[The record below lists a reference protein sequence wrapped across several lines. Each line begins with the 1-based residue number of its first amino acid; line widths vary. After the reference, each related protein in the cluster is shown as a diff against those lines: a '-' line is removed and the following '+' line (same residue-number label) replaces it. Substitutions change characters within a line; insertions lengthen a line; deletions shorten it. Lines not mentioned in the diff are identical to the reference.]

1 MIESSAPVTHDRLS
15 VYRPD
20 IDGLRAL
27 AVLAV
32 IGYHTFPIW
41 VTGGFTGV
49 DVFFVISGFLIS
61 SIIFQSLDAGTFSLA
76 NFYARRIRRI
86 FPALILV
93 LASCLALGWHLLLTD
108 EYIQLGKHTAGGAAF
123 GPNFVLI
130 KEAGYFDVTAESKP
144 LLHLW
149 SLGIEEQFYIVWP
162 LLLLLLWRCMGKTLW
177 VIAFLALGSFILN
190 VYLVSDKPV
199 QTFYFPL
206 TRCWELLMGAV
217 LAHLALY
224 QKAPP
229 VGPLRSI
236 LHTTA
241 RAKSLRH
248 LQSAMGILLI
258 FAGILATGK
267 ESIFPGWWALFPTI
281 GTALVISA
289 GPSAWFN
296 RRVLAHPWL
305 VFVGLISYPLYL
317 WHWPLLS
324 FLHIVSEGDPGPLQ
338 KTSIVLA
345 SIPLS
350 WLTYRFWETPFRKST
365 QPSKIAALVILIAGV
380 GISGRIVQ
388 KLDGYPERFPASIQ
402 NIVKFPYS
410 YSHAKSYRSGKCFL
424 DAKKRGADSFSE
436 ECIAPASSESKIV
449 FLWGDSYAAH
459 LYPGL
464 KHHERENNFRVSQLT
479 ASGCPPILD
488 AEMAKR
494 PLCKLIND
502 KVIQLIKSTAP
513 DVVIMAAN
521 WKTDSHARRYTDLSA
536 LAGTIRTLR
545 EMGINEIVLVGPSP
559 VWLTTAPKTLVKFAK
574 DNNWQIPPDR
584 LADGFVDETADLDA
598 TIEAFARNN
607 GLSYVSPYKTFCNI
621 AGCLAKID
629 GVPTTFDC
637 CHLSD
642 TASIFLIRSNSEK
655 LRLAN
660 GPADRKARMGAAP

>member
-224 QKAPP
+224 QKAP
-229 VGPLRSI
+229 
-236 LHTTA
+236 
-241 RAKSLRH
+241 
-248 LQSAMGILLI
+248 
-258 FAGILATGK
+258 
-267 ESIFPGWWALFPTI
+267 
-281 GTALVISA
+281 
-289 GPSAWFN
+289 
-296 RRVLAHPWL
+296 
-305 VFVGLISYPLYL
+305 
-317 WHWPLLS
+317 
-324 FLHIVSEGDPGPLQ
+324 
-338 KTSIVLA
+338 
-345 SIPLS
+345 
-350 WLTYRFWETPFRKST
+350 
-365 QPSKIAALVILIAGV
+365 
-380 GISGRIVQ
+380 
-388 KLDGYPERFPASIQ
+388 
-402 NIVKFPYS
+402 
-410 YSHAKSYRSGKCFL
+410 
-424 DAKKRGADSFSE
+424 
-436 ECIAPASSESKIV
+436 
-449 FLWGDSYAAH
+449 
-459 LYPGL
+459 
-464 KHHERENNFRVSQLT
+464 
-479 ASGCPPILD
+479 
-488 AEMAKR
+488 
-494 PLCKLIND
+494 
-502 KVIQLIKSTAP
+502 
-513 DVVIMAAN
+513 
-521 WKTDSHARRYTDLSA
+521 
-536 LAGTIRTLR
+536 
-545 EMGINEIVLVGPSP
+545 
-559 VWLTTAPKTLVKFAK
+559 
-574 DNNWQIPPDR
+574 
-584 LADGFVDETADLDA
+584 
-598 TIEAFARNN
+598 
-607 GLSYVSPYKTFCNI
+607 
-621 AGCLAKID
+621 
-629 GVPTTFDC
+629 
-637 CHLSD
+637 
-642 TASIFLIRSNSEK
+642 
-655 LRLAN
+655 
-660 GPADRKARMGAAP
+660 